1 MIKVLTYILHYN
13 VFMNIYIYNVI
24 GDREVNVGGTACMCG
39 GTHVGNTSE
48 IGGITVTKI
57 KKVSND
63 HIQT

>member
-1 MIKVLTYILHYN
+1 
-13 VFMNIYIYNVI
+13 MNIYIYNVI